1 MIMKKM
7 TPLLAG
13 LLTAIAFSSS
23 AQAVDFW
30 HSNTVW
36 AGQGMCAASFT
47 FDSGLE
53 SVEQLQ
59 VRINVVDKANTVVN
73 DSILEID
80 SFGSSNAERYAT
92 TFLESEE
99 ACDSDLKI
107 VVTHAEA
114 IINNQKQD
122 LLATKQ
128 LSVHDFVPF
137 RIEISPQPKQVTQ
150 QINNCNN
157 PRFTTVATIFDKD
170 GYTNVRSQPNAKST
184 IIEKVFD
191 DEPFSTFQQKGNWW
205 QVCTPTGQIGYM
217 YHDRIRM

>member
-13 LLTAIAFSSS
+13 LLTAITFSSS

-36 AGQGMCAASFT
+36 AGQSMCAASFT

-53 SVEQLQ
+53 PVEQLQ
-59 VRINVVDKANTVVN
+59 VRIDVVDKANTVV
-73 DSILEID
+73 DDAVLEIN
-80 SFGSSNAERYAT
+80 SFGGAGFERYADA
-92 TFLESEE
+92 FWESEL
-99 ACDSDLKI
+99 ACDSDLSL

-122 LLATKQ
+122 LLATGQ
-128 LSVHDFVPF
+128 FSARDFIPF
-137 RIEISPQPKQVTQ
+137 QIEIRPQPKQVTQ
-150 QINNCNN
+150 QVNNCNN